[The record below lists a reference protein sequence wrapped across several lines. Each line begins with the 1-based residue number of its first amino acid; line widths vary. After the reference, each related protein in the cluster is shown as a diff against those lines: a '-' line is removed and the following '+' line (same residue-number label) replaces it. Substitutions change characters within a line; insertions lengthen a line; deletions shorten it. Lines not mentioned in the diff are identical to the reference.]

1 MELLQTQ
8 LSDSKQ
14 KVDQLESELSVS
26 KQNIHQLESQLIKLK
41 QDNKT
46 LEAQLLSVQV
56 GALEKFTHIRQFLLP
71 MIHNLY

>member
-14 KVDQLESELSVS
+14 KVDQLES
-26 KQNIHQLESQLIKLK
+26 QLIKL
-41 QDNKT
+41 QEDNKT

-56 GALEKFTHIRQFLLP
+56 GALDKFTHIRQFLLS
-71 MIHNLY
+71 MLHNLY

>member
-14 KVDQLESELSVS
+14 NVD
-26 KQNIHQLESQLIKLK
+26 QLESQLIKL
-41 QDNKT
+41 QEDNKT

-56 GALEKFTHIRQFLLP
+56 GKDSPFETYHNYRQKCC
-71 MIHNLY
+71 

>member
-14 KVDQLESELSVS
+14 HID
-26 KQNIHQLESQLIKLK
+26 QLESQLIKLK

-56 GALEKFTHIRQFLLP
+56 GALDKFTHIRQFLLS

>member
-14 KVDQLESELSVS
+14 NVDQLEL
-26 KQNIHQLESQLIKLK
+26 QLIKL
-41 QDNKT
+41 QEDNKT

-56 GALEKFTHIRQFLLP
+56 GKDSPCLKVTI
-71 MIHNLY
+71 